1 MRVRTM
7 PRQRERRMPS
17 LSIHCFLV
25 DSSQMLSSCDV
36 WFLFLVSRDSLPYST
51 QKPNRLG
58 HFAFAIFPLRHHVH
72 KLAYTSLDRSCNIL
86 NVGWEADS
94 YENVAVKLVKTFSS
108 LSLTLRLKCFR

>member
-1 MRVRTM
+1 M
-7 PRQRERRMPS
+7 S
-17 LSIHCFLV
+17 GF
-25 DSSQMLSSCDV
+25 SS
-36 WFLFLVSRDSLPYST
+36 WFPGIPCHT

-58 HFAFAIFPLRHHVH
+58 HFAFAIFSLRHYVR

-108 LSLTLRLKCFR
+108 LSLTLRHNCFR